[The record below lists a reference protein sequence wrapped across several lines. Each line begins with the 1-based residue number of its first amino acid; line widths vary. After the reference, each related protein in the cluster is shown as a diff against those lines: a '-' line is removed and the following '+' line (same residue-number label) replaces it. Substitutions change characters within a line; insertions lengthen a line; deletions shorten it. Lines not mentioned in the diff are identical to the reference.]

1 LLDQIFFELN
11 IYYVLHSEIL
21 SFVKAARR
29 EGVDNFQNGIKTS
42 KPKFIIANLKVKK
55 IHIRVQLV
63 AKETGNENFFNVNLI
78 LSICQLIVYLTIPI
92 T

>member
-1 LLDQIFFELN
+1 MLDQISFELN

-55 IHIRVQLV
+55 IHIRVQFV
-63 AKETGNENFFNVNLI
+63 AKKKNGKRKF
-78 LSICQLIVYLTIPI
+78 S
-92 T
+92 